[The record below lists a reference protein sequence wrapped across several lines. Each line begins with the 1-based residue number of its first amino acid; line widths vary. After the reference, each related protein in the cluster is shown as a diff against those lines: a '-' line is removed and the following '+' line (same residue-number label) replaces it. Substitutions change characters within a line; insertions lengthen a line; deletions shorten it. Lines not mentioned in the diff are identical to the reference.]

1 MILTPENRIKIFTEN
16 GWWGDDTLYSIFQK
30 ACNESPN
37 NEALLDPPNRNQI
50 TGDDPKRLN
59 FSEINQFRVCNTD

>member
-30 ACNESPN
+30 ACNKSPN

-50 TGDDPKRLN
+50 TGDDPKIFKVAKL
-59 FSEINQFRVCNTD
+59 FAPSA